1 MHTESPEFLHKV
13 YKTVISAWGAP
24 EHQAEAFADAI
35 LAGDL
40 YGKDMQGMGIAMIDH
55 LMMQHGQ
62 INMTAEPEIQRE
74 RDNFLVVDGHRGLG
88 QYTMTWT
95 MNKVIEKAKT
105 QTFAIGLVHD
115 WHDIGCASAYT
126 KLALD
131 HDCIGILS
139 VNSVTQTAPWGGRE
153 LKMSAPPLSYA
164 VPGGHHGPIIG
175 DTSVS
180 GIYETYLSEAV
191 LAGKKLDTPS
201 IVDPITGELTDD
213 PAPYIEHPEHR
224 SAPLLGAP
232 VFPNVKLYVLNVFL
246 EIMTG
251 ILTPGGFT
259 SPEMQYPSMHTLAKD
274 PNTPVKRGGGAF
286 VMAINIADLMPLP
299 VFKAKVDQWA
309 KTIKDTK
316 LQKGFDE
323 ITLPGERAL
332 REERERRANGVP
344 IQPQYW
350 AGMLKMAAEVG
361 VDIDSLR
368 GT

>member
-1 MHTESPEFLHKV
+1 
-13 YKTVISAWGAP
+13 
-24 EHQAEAFADAI
+24 
-35 LAGDL
+35 
-40 YGKDMQGMGIAMIDH
+40 
-55 LMMQHGQ
+55 
-62 INMTAEPEIQRE
+62 
-74 RDNFLVVDGHRGLG
+74 
-88 QYTMTWT
+88 
-95 MNKVIEKAKT
+95 
-105 QTFAIGLVHD
+105 
-115 WHDIGCASAYT
+115 
-126 KLALD
+126 
-131 HDCIGILS
+131 
-139 VNSVTQTAPWGGRE
+139 
-153 LKMSAPPLSYA
+153 MSAPPLSYA
-164 VPGGHHGPIIG
+164 VPGGNHGPIIG

-332 REERERRANGVP
+332 REEKERRANGVP

-361 VDIDSLR
+361 VDIDALR
-368 GT
+368 GN